1 MDVLELGLKVREY
14 IASLRVNKLSL
25 SGNYFYYLPAQ
36 ISPVYN
42 QQPPSLT
49 LGCGTDSGNYLSNN
63 VNYID
68 LLNVKQVA
76 KRMVDYERDE

>member
-1 MDVLELGLKVREY
+1 M
-14 IASLRVNKLSL
+14 S
-25 SGNYFYYLPAQ
+25 F
-36 ISPVYN
+36 
-42 QQPPSLT
+42 LT
-49 LGCGTDSGNYLSNN
+49 DGGNYLSNN